1 MRFASYLFILIGF
14 HCYSQ
19 NFQWVKQAGGNSKD
33 YYPLCKSVSNGST
46 IVVWRYS
53 NTTSIDSFK
62 TPIQNSIYPFVV
74 TFLNT
79 SGKVKWIWKPDS
91 CFYEITPF
99 DINYSEKLSRIFI
112 AGFFSKEAT
121 INKVNY
127 KGVNNSFILS
137 IDTNG
142 FMDRIY
148 VLSLDTGSVVFES
161 IDITEEGEP
170 VAGAYYTINNKY
182 PNSNFSIP
190 NTNISL
196 KKTCTFILKLD
207 TNLNPKIASIIALG
221 TKVGYM
227 KLNKYKNN
235 SFLISHSFLDT
246 FFIGSNKYYY
256 GSKVMSSHL
265 TKIDN
270 DLKIIKNSLLYTC
283 NTFSIIN
290 SFKSLSTGEVM
301 VGGVFDDSISI
312 IKKRFKKTSIPLLAC
327 FDSLFKIKWIKLPTS
342 NYVDNISGQIN
353 SIDITE
359 NYIYAGGVF
368 RGNLHYDNIDMDDS
382 SGMFWFFKIDNRGN
396 FLWMERIA
404 FSLNTQFLTNISANN
419 RKEVVMVGFINGI
432 VTLNGIVYYT
442 NSGYPDILII
452 KIHDIDILRG
462 YVSPGPYCAGD
473 TIKVPYTKNGDFNK
487 DNQFIAQLSD
497 EKGNFEGGERELGRI
512 TSDTDGV
519 IKGILPMFDVQ
530 SSPHYRIRIIS
541 TSPVVQSYYKYDT
554 LRLLIYSKDT
564 ANAGA
569 DTSIC
574 NGTSLKLTT
583 SGGSLWHWSPGELT
597 TDSILKTT
605 TAFPD
610 KTTKYRVIISDSSG
624 CGKTDTAYKMVYLK
638 PPLKIKGLPLD
649 THVCKNDQV
658 YLKIKPNGG
667 LGNNYSFEWL
677 SQYNVSL
684 GLSDT
689 IRLKITSPMYVK
701 AVLSDGCTVRNDTQT
716 ISIKYK
722 NIAFSQ
728 LLADT
733 LLCSNTETLLK
744 LRPSDGET
752 KNYFY
757 YWYSPLN
764 EILSNTDTLRY
775 KPVQNTILKA
785 IITNVCNEIS
795 DTSFVKITVP
805 EAINNNIEKPSCFD
819 SSLTLTVKA
828 TGGFKN
834 ILTHVWYRASK
845 PIDIGKTLNLD
856 GIKTK
861 QKITVKSSDY
871 CKTEKK
877 DSIELI
883 PEPKAIIKLS
893 KDTICENDNLIIQ
906 NQSTSYTEIVSS
918 INWENNKNK
927 LQNKD
932 TSITLKNTG
941 LQYIKLNITDSIGC
955 KASDSAKVQVIQN
968 PEATFYI
975 TPQNPT
981 VDNGSIELSPQNKEY
996 TEYLWQ
1002 IGNDLKIKHRYWS
1015 IVRLPVFDTSTYKAT
1030 LIVKNK
1036 YACTDTVSQT
1046 IKIAESDAFY
1056 IPNAISN
1063 NNDGLNDEFAPYGWK
1078 VESYQMLI
1086 VARTNQV
1093 VYKGSTPWHP
1103 THEEGV
1109 YAYLIKVK
1117 FKDGSEKN
1125 FKGLVHVLR

>member
-1 MRFASYLFILIGF
+1 MRYRIAIFISIFNYFSWSQSFQLIKQVGDKNSDFSPVCETLKTGETILGWNYSEYTSIDGLKTKLLKNKSLFVVAMLDKFGKAKWIWYPDSCNSSMSIVSLLYSKNQGKIFLSGNFNNSSVINKQVYKGNHNCFVIRLDTNGNFEKIFTLADTSYLSLENFIINKSGDLIVGINYRNINGTSFKISSHNFSINKTGSFLIKLDKDLKLKNISEPIYGNKTGKLFLNLKKNYILSITTYVDSINVDSIRYNNPKGICASYLTTWDSFLKFKNIKLIITCSSITINSICILPNDYLVIAGQFRDSISLISKKFISSSNIPFLMCIDTMLSLNWAKIPEISIGESLSGQITALHNVGNYLYGGGIVVGKLKYNNFIL
-14 HCYSQ
+14 
-19 NFQWVKQAGGNSKD
+19 
-33 YYPLCKSVSNGST
+33 
-46 IVVWRYS
+46 
-53 NTTSIDSFK
+53 
-62 TPIQNSIYPFVV
+62 
-74 TFLNT
+74 
-79 SGKVKWIWKPDS
+79 PDS
-91 CFYEITPF
+91 CG
-99 DINYSEKLSRIFI
+99 IFWY
-112 AGFFSKEAT
+112 FKT
-121 INKVNY
+121 D
-127 KGVNNSFILS
+127 NSGNILWMNRTARTKS
-137 IDTNG
+137 GQYI
-142 FMDRIY
+142 
-148 VLSLDTGSVVFES
+148 
-161 IDITEEGEP
+161 
-170 VAGAYYTINNKY
+170 
-182 PNSNFSIP
+182 
-190 NTNISL
+190 TNIS
-196 KKTCTFILKLD
+196 
-207 TNLNPKIASIIALG
+207 
-221 TKVGYM
+221 
-227 KLNKYKNN
+227 
-235 SFLISHSFLDT
+235 
-246 FFIGSNKYYY
+246 SN
-256 GSKVMSSHL
+256 
-265 TKIDN
+265 
-270 DLKIIKNSLLYTC
+270 IIKN
-283 NTFSIIN
+283 
-290 SFKSLSTGEVM
+290 
-301 VGGVFDDSISI
+301 VF
-312 IKKRFKKTSIPLLAC
+312 LA
-327 FDSLFKIKWIKLPTS
+327 
-342 NYVDNISGQIN
+342 
-353 SIDITE
+353 
-359 NYIYAGGVF
+359 
-368 RGNLHYDNIDMDDS
+368 
-382 SGMFWFFKIDNRGN
+382 
-396 FLWMERIA
+396 
-404 FSLNTQFLTNISANN
+404 
-419 RKEVVMVGFINGI
+419 GFISDTINI
-432 VTLNGIVYYT
+432 NNLYYVTEKYKSDV
-442 NSGYPDILII
+442 ILI

-574 NGTSLKLTT
+574 NGTSLKLKT

-733 LLCSNTETLLK
+733 LLCNNTETLLK

-805 EAINNNIEKPSCFD
+805 EAISSNIEKPSCFD

-1056 IPNAISN
+1056 IPNAVSN
-1063 NNDGLNDEFAPYGWK
+1063 NGDGLNDEFAPYGWK
-1078 VESYQMLI
+1078 VESYIMII
-1086 VARTNQV
+1086 VARTYHI
-1093 VYKGSTPWHP
+1093 VYQGSTPWHP

-1125 FKGLVHVLR
+1125 FKGNVHVLK